1 MASLESFAVEVGE
14 EWMDVRF
21 HHSLTDDDRPMV
33 QTHTY
38 DGSSY
43 RQALGMKSIL
53 LKGVDYETLDQL
65 QPFVENDSVGFKAV
79 TQHGETLTGS
89 GRIQQVSPDFS
100 FYIETIQHVKT

>member
-1 MASLESFAVEVGE
+1 MASLQSFAVEVGE
-14 EWMDVRF
+14 DWMDVRF

-38 DGSSY
+38 DGPSY
-43 RQALGMKSIL
+43 RQALG

-65 QPFVENDSVGFKAV
+65 QPFVENDSVEFKAV